1 MPGVHSRVIFHYLLT
16 FDHALYRLSRIR
28 ELSKKLVVEGVA
40 SARQLY
46 NLEKA
51 ERKASAKIADDA
63 SSGSMSDE
71 DKY

>member
-1 MPGVHSRVIFHYLLT
+1 MCISEIIFHYSLT
-16 FDHALYRLSRIR
+16 FDRALYLLSLLR

-51 ERKASAKIADDA
+51 ERKASAKVADDA